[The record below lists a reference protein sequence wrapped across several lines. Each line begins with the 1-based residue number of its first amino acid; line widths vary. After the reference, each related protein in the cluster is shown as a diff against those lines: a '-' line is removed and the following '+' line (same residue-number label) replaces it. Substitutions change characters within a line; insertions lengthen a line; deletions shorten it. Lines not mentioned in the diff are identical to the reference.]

1 MASSPRVLH
10 LIKEVSELT
19 EAERAELADELERL
33 RLAAA
38 RQLLDEYI
46 AEHGP
51 ISDDDR
57 AQVRR
62 EWPRD

>member
-1 MASSPRVLH
+1 MASSARVLH

-19 EAERAELADELERL
+19 EAERTELADELERL

-46 AEHGP
+46 AENGP
-51 ISDDDR
+51 ISDDER

>member
-10 LIKEVSELT
+10 LVKEVSELT
-19 EAERAELADELERL
+19 EAERAELADAFERL

-38 RQLLDEYI
+38 RQLLDEYVV
-46 AEHGP
+46 AHGP
-51 ISDDDR
+51 INDDER
-57 AQVRR
+57 VQVRR